1 MKIYTKT
8 GDSGETSLLGNIRV
22 SKCDIRV
29 EAYGT
34 IDEANSFLGLARY
47 SITDRDIQNIIIN
60 IQRELFD
67 VAAELAS
74 IDREKFPERIK
85 EENVLE
91 IEKIIDEYSNKI
103 PKQQGFVIPG
113 NTKSAYFDVART
125 IIRRAE
131 RCIIS
136 LNSKEEVNP
145 NIIKYLNRLSDL
157 IYILARFVDYN
168 EIYEKVKK
176 VVGLSPIK
184 KMSLELA
191 KKIAGSA
198 EYMAEKIGIPVV
210 ITIVDDGGNLVLQE
224 RMDGALLLSINISRG
239 KAYTAVA
246 LKMNTEDLKDMTGP
260 NGELLGINTVDNKVV
275 TFGGGIALKIG
286 DDVIGG
292 LGVSGG
298 TVEQDMKIAKAGF
311 EKFKEVMYNGD

>member
-22 SKCDIRV
+22 PKCDMRV

-34 IDEANSFLGLARY
+34 IDEANSYLGLVRY
-47 SITDRDIQNIIIN
+47 SIIDKDLKNIIIN
-60 IQRELFD
+60 IQKKLFD

-74 IDREKFPERIK
+74 IDRERFPEKIR
-85 EENVLE
+85 EEDVLE
-91 IEKIIDEYSNKI
+91 LEKIIDEYSNKI

-113 NTKSAYFDVART
+113 NSKSAYFDVART

-136 LNSKEEVNP
+136 LNFKERVNP
-145 NIIKYLNRLSDL
+145 HLIKYINRLSDL
-157 IYILARFVDYN
+157 IYILARFVDYS

-184 KMSLELA
+184 KMNLELA
-191 KKIAGSA
+191 RKIAESA

-224 RMDGALLLSINISRG
+224 RMDGALLLSINISKG

-260 NGELLGINTVDNKVV
+260 NGELLGINTVDKKVV

-286 DDVIGG
+286 NDVIGG